1 MALATNIPQRA
12 FSLHNRDTLIAIGM
26 TLLAAITYFSPDDPV
41 TTVIIAGLPLGILLC
56 VRAPLPICVL
66 FIAFSFFRLHEAYP
80 FLGGLKI
87 PLMLGMLMFASLA
100 AHVFLFKSMDP
111 YLTPELK
118 RVLVM
123 FGIVVFGV
131 VFAQE
136 RHIAWA
142 YVVDVYWKVILLTFA
157 IAWLTR
163 TDRDFNFIGRTLV
176 ISGLLVAA
184 VAIYNKFAGIG
195 LVEGTRVSIARVTRL
210 NADGDL
216 EDAPAEFQSTL
227 SDPNDLSLVLLFPL
241 AFALSFLFYRSS
253 RLNSFLGA
261 LGSVAI
267 LTAIIFTQSR
277 GGLIG
282 VLAVFGAIGFRLIK
296 SRTVAI
302 TICVIAGLGLAAAM
316 GLKGRVSG
324 GAAEISTS
332 SSGIDES
339 AMGRIYAWTAAINMA
354 VRRPLTGVGV
364 NNFAPSYYFFT
375 PVWENRDK
383 AVHSTWFQVLGE
395 TGFPGIVAFML
406 MVLATCRSA
415 WQSLNRQA
423 AAKVSQV
430 QSATALALV
439 SGLAGFCAAGTFLT
453 QAFTWPLYVMI
464 GMTAAI
470 AQASRSLPAPPVA
483 PPKAKHSNHLQDPSR
498 PAIRGFRPL
507 G

>member
-1 MALATNIPQRA
+1 MATATLMPLRA
-12 FSLHNRDTLIAIGM
+12 LSLHNRDTLLAVGA

-41 TTVIIAGLPLGILLC
+41 TSVIVAGIPLGVLLC

-66 FIAFSFFRLHEAYP
+66 FVAFSFFRLHEAYP

-87 PLMLGMLMFASLA
+87 PLVLGMLMFASLA
-100 AHVFLFKSMDP
+100 AHVFIFKSMDP
-111 YLTPELK
+111 FLSPELK

-136 RHIAWA
+136 RHIAWS
-142 YVVDVYWKVILLTFA
+142 YVVEVYWKVILMTFA

-163 TDRDFNFIGRTLV
+163 TDWDFNFIGRVLV
-176 ISGLLVAA
+176 LSGLLVAA

-195 LVEGTRVSIARVTRL
+195 LVEGTRVSIARVMRI
-210 NADGDL
+210 NEEGDL

-241 AFALSFLFYRSS
+241 AFALSFMFYRSS
-253 RLNSFLGA
+253 RLNTVLGA
-261 LGSVAI
+261 IASAAI
-267 LTAIIFTQSR
+267 LLAIIFTQSR

-302 TICVIAGLGLAAAM
+302 TICVIAGLGLATAM

-324 GAAEISTS
+324 GAAEIT

-395 TGFPGIVAFML
+395 TGWPGIVAFMM
-406 MVLATCRSA
+406 MVVATCRSA
-415 WQSLNRQA
+415 WQSLTRQA
-423 AAKVSQV
+423 AANVSQV

-470 AQASRSLPAPPVA
+470 AQASRKLPAA
-483 PPKAKHSNHLQDPSR
+483 ALEPPKPKANTRPNDLSR
-498 PAIRGFRPL
+498 PAIRGITAAR
-507 G
+507 